1 MGITEVLT
9 IIFIVL
15 KLLGKIDWS
24 WWLVLLPEI
33 LAAAV
38 YILIWIAAARQARYT
53 FRKVDRV
60 FDELDER
67 W

>member
-1 MGITEVLT
+1 MGITEILT
-9 IIFIVL
+9 GIFVIL

-24 WWLVLLPEI
+24 WWLVLLPAI
-33 LAAAV
+33 IAAAA
-38 YILIWIAAARQARYT
+38 YILIWIAALRHTRKT
-53 FRKVDRV
+53 FRRAGRF